1 MISTTKRLFFL
12 ILTLWLLI
20 YPKTMSAQTSNAIEV
35 SSFTKLQKGLAFIG
49 LTGGANTRTSR
60 NENLLI
66 TNVIDKR
73 KDGFNV
79 QANGGYFLSKSF
91 AVGTALRYDWAKL
104 DQILEDTEGVQTF
117 VKEAKSSLGGY
128 LFIKNYIPITP
139 NGRFNLFNVVSLGMD
154 KENKVTENTT
164 NDVLT
169 RYYAVTNNYNLGIN
183 PGIQV
188 FIIKGFATEVGVNLA
203 GLSHTYK
210 RTTINEEENTVIK
223 SNTLDLKLNILSL
236 NISFFYFFKS

>member
-20 YPKTMSAQTSNAIEV
+20 YPKTMNAQTSNAIEV

>member
-1 MISTTKRLFFL
+1 MISTTKRLFIL

-20 YPKTMSAQTSNAIEV
+20 FPKTMSAQTSNAIEV